1 MLLPWMVFFENQLL
15 RGTLLHGMGRALMK
29 SVIESW
35 DDCLRELDKAAEDI
49 AKLRELFKKVGC
61 SAKEAE
67 ESLKEIKEKS
77 QNASI

>member
-1 MLLPWMVFFENQLL
+1 
-15 RGTLLHGMGRALMK
+15 MK